1 MRAKENPKILINL
14 FVFENLCL
22 TLLLVVCTHTYEWLA
37 APTDEGYASDH
48 SEKTKKRKTMKNENS
63 NSNLN

>member
-22 TLLLVVCTHTYEWLA
+22 ALLLVVCTHTYEWVA
-37 APTDEGYASDH
+37 APTDQVDASDH
-48 SEKTKKRKTMKNENS
+48 SENTKK
-63 NSNLN
+63 